1 MKGRKKLFRMVAGVM
16 IAALLFPL
24 VAFSNLATFT
34 SFAAQKLYYCD
45 MAKLDGKYVTASIQP
60 LTDVSYEG
68 SGNPVLMDTSGTGDF
83 TPGVIIWKD
92 FCGEGKDCIEVK
104 WENYSAGTAKVEG
117 VRVTF
122 TYPME
127 YDSTAVLA
135 WPETPDGQVNAV
147 SNPSTLTGKN
157 SGSTTFS
164 LEFEVDNKAVENG
177 KFYAYFVAE
186 HSTGSDTASDNN
198 TASGNNNTASDNNTA
213 SGNNNT
219 ASDNNTASGNNNTAS
234 DNNTASGNNNTA
246 SDNNTASGN
255 NNTAS
260 DNNTA
265 SGNNNTASDNNT
277 ASGNN
282 NTASDNNTASGN
294 NNTAS
299 DNNSPASGNNGT
311 ASGNNGTAS
320 GNNGTASGNNSFDEE
335 AYVKGIRD
343 QMRAAATIPGG
354 KRRAVTIRGV
364 GAIRLD
370 VIRYLKQNPDV
381 DLTYILTY
389 KEKTYNILLSGDDV
403 ILDESIP
410 YYGPEYLIKYYYYR
424 DRKDLK
430 GAGYVIR
437 KGDTLSKLAAK
448 FRVPIN
454 VLAKK
459 NGIKNINMIIAGK
472 TLYY

>member
-16 IAALLFPL
+16 IATLLFPL

-45 MAKLDGKYVTASIQP
+45 MAKLDGKYVTASTQP

-186 HSTGSDTASDNN
+186 HSTGSD
-198 TASGNNNTASDNNTA
+198 
-213 SGNNNT
+213 
-219 ASDNNTASGNNNTAS
+219 
-234 DNNTASGNNNTA
+234 
-246 SDNNTASGN
+246 
-255 NNTAS
+255 
-260 DNNTA
+260 
-265 SGNNNTASDNNT
+265 TASDNNT

>member
-104 WENYSAGTAKVEG
+104 WENYSAGTSKVEG

-135 WPETPDGQVNAV
+135 WPETPDGNVNAV
-147 SNPSTLTGKN
+147 SYPSVLTGKN
-157 SGSTTFS
+157 SGSTIFS

-186 HSTGSDTASDNN
+186 HSTESETASDNN
-198 TASGNNNTASDNNTA
+198 TASGNNNT
-213 SGNNNT
+213 
-219 ASDNNTASGNNNTAS
+219 
-234 DNNTASGNNNTA
+234 
-246 SDNNTASGN
+246 
-255 NNTAS
+255 
-260 DNNTA
+260 
-265 SGNNNTASDNNT
+265 
-277 ASGNN
+277 
-282 NTASDNNTASGN
+282 
-294 NNTAS
+294 
-299 DNNSPASGNNGT
+299 ASGNNGT

-343 QMRAAATIPGG
+343 QMRAAAVIPGG

-370 VIRYLKQNPDV
+370 LIRYLKQNPDV

-430 GAGYVIR
+430 GAGYVIQ

>member
-16 IAALLFPL
+16 IATLLFPL

-45 MAKLDGKYVTASIQP
+45 MAKLDGKYVTASTQP

-186 HSTGSDTASDNN
+186 HSTGSD
-198 TASGNNNTASDNNTA
+198 
-213 SGNNNT
+213 
-219 ASDNNTASGNNNTAS
+219 
-234 DNNTASGNNNTA
+234 
-246 SDNNTASGN
+246 
-255 NNTAS
+255 
-260 DNNTA
+260 
-265 SGNNNTASDNNT
+265 
-277 ASGNN
+277 
-282 NTASDNNTASGN
+282 TASDNNTASGN

>member
-45 MAKLDGKYVTASIQP
+45 MAKLDSKYVTASIQP

-104 WENYSAGTAKVEG
+104 WENYSAGTSKVEG

-147 SNPSTLTGKN
+147 SYPSTLTGKN

-164 LEFEVDNKAVENG
+164 FEFQVDSKAVENG

-219 ASDNNTASGNNNTAS
+219 ASGNNNTASGNNGT
-234 DNNTASGNNNTA
+234 
-246 SDNNTASGN
+246 
-255 NNTAS
+255 
-260 DNNTA
+260 
-265 SGNNNTASDNNT
+265 
-277 ASGNN
+277 
-282 NTASDNNTASGN
+282 
-294 NNTAS
+294 
-299 DNNSPASGNNGT
+299 ASGNNGT

-343 QMRAAATIPGG
+343 QMRAAAVIPGG

-430 GAGYVIR
+430 GAGYVIQ

-472 TLYY
+472 MLYY